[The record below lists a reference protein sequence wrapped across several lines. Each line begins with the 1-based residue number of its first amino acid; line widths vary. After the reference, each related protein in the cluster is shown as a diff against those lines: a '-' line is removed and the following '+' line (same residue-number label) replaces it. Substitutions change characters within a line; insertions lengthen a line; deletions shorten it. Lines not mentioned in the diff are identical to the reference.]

1 MIRKATAI
9 TITVELS
16 ASGVSWGAGDAQISK
31 DGAAFANTTNLPTE
45 LGSTAVYVLAL
56 TAAEVNCNWVTL
68 RFTDAAITTKVLTI
82 ETTGET
88 TGAVV
93 TDASNSTTTFKT
105 DLTSAVNDF
114 WKDTLITFTTGNLAG
129 QVKRVSG
136 YNGTS
141 KFVTANAAFTEAPAN
156 GDLFRLLND

>member
-16 ASGVSWGAGDAQISK
+16 ASGVTWDAGDVQLSK

-45 LGSTAVYVLAL
+45 LGSTSVYSLAL
-56 TAAEVNCNWVTL
+56 TAAEVNTNWITL
-68 RFTDAAITTKVLTI
+68 RFTDAAITTKVITI

-88 TGAVV
+88 TGSAV
-93 TDASNSTTTFKT
+93 TGTLTTTQFTT
-105 DLTSAVNDF
+105 DLSSAVNDF
-114 WKDTLITFTTGNLAG
+114 YKDTLITFTTGNLAG

-141 KFVTANAAFTEAPAN
+141 NLITANAAFTEAPAN

>member
-9 TITVELS
+9 VVYPSFATGLTIS
-16 ASGVSWGAGDAQISK
+16 AGESQISK
-31 DGAAFANTTNLPTE
+31 DGAAFANTTNLPAE
-45 LGSTAVYVLAL
+45 LSTTGVYPL
-56 TAAEVNCNWVTL
+56 TLTTAETNCNSFAIRV
-68 RFTDAAITTKVLTI
+68 TDAGSEVFFAEYK
-82 ETTGET
+82 TTGET

-93 TDASNSTTTFKT
+93 TDGSNSTTSFKT
-105 DLTSAVNDF
+105 DLSSVVNDF
-114 WKDTLITFTTGNLAG
+114 HKDSLITFTTGNLAG

>member
-9 TITVELS
+9 VVYPTFATGLTI
-16 ASGVSWGAGDAQISK
+16 AAGESQISK
-31 DGAAFANTTNLPTE
+31 DGAAFANTTNLPAE
-45 LGSTAVYVLAL
+45 LGTTGVYPLTL
-56 TAAEVNCNWVTL
+56 TAAEANCNSFAI
-68 RFTDAAITTKVLTI
+68 RITDAGSEVFFAEYK
-82 ETTGET
+82 TTGET

-93 TDASNSTTTFKT
+93 TDGSNSTTTFKT
-105 DLTSAVNDF
+105 DLTSAVTDF
-114 WKDTLITFTTGNLAG
+114 WKDALITFTTGNLTG